1 MTRIIGLTGGIGTGK
16 STVAK
21 MFVALGARL
30 VDADAIVHELQAPG
44 TPTLVAIQ
52 ERFGPEVIDADGA
65 LDRAALG
72 AIVFRD
78 ADARRALGEI
88 VHPPVRREM
97 RARIERAVAEGVAL
111 VLVDIPLLFEGRR
124 GTDDNPLGLEATIL
138 VYAPRALQIDRQRS
152 RDGSSLEEAE
162 RRVAAQLPIED
173 KRALADHVIDNGGG
187 LDDTRRQ
194 VEALYRELTEAP
206 RRPAPL

>member
-1 MTRIIGLTGGIGTGK
+1 MTRIVGLTGGIGTGK
-16 STVAK
+16 STVSR
-21 MFVALGARL
+21 MFVELGARL

-44 TPTLVAIQ
+44 TPILEAIR
-52 ERFGPEVIDADGA
+52 ERFGSDVIDADGT

-78 ADARRALGEI
+78 ADARQALGEI

-97 RARIERAVAEGVAL
+97 RARIERAVAEGVPL

-124 GTDDNPLGLEATIL
+124 AADDNPLGLEGTIL
-138 VYAPRALQIDRQRS
+138 VYAPRALQIERQLS
-152 RDGSSLEEAE
+152 RDDTSVEEAE

-173 KRALADHVIDNGGG
+173 KRALADHVIDNGGS
-187 LDDTRRQ
+187 LDETRRQ
-194 VEALYRELTEAP
+194 VEALYRELTAAP
-206 RRPAPL
+206 QRSAPL